1 MKMGFAET
9 QPSEREFFRAAL
21 AGHELRFVSD
31 ANEADIDAEVL
42 SVHLQSR
49 IDAEFLEG
57 RPSLKLIATR
67 STGHGH
73 IDSAECARRGVVVCN
88 VPGSDAN
95 SVAEHAFALMLAV
108 ARRLY
113 AVREARKQLRF
124 YYERLRSFDL
134 KGKTLGVIG
143 TGRIG
148 FRVVHIALAFGM
160 HVLAYDPHRRSL
172 MAEIVGTRYVP
183 FDELLRASH
192 VISLHAPLTP
202 ETYHLLDRKAFAK
215 CRSGVVI
222 INTARGAL
230 IDTKALIEALDAG
243 RVGGAGL
250 DVLEDESVMQKEGA
264 RIEWWLK
271 EIAPSTGLRKW
282 FGHDP
287 ARWEEFKKRYFAEL
301 DGRAALV
308 EELRKRTERG
318 VVTLIYGA
326 KDETH
331 NHAAALKDYLRR
343 RAGVQ
348 PGELLPPTFPT

>member
-21 AGHELRFVSD
+21 AEHELQFVSH

-49 IDAEFLEG
+49 IDSTFLEG

-67 STGHGH
+67 STGHDH
-73 IDSAECARRGVVVCN
+73 IDSAECALRGVVVCN
-88 VPGSDAN
+88 VPGSDAHT
-95 SVAEHAFALMLAV
+95 VAEHAFALMLAV

-113 AVREARKQLRF
+113 AVREARKQPRF
-124 YYERLRSFDL
+124 YYERFRSFDL
-134 KGKTLGVIG
+134 KDKTLGVIG

-148 FRVVHIALAFGM
+148 LRVVHIALAFGM

-172 MAEIVGTRYVP
+172 MAEIVGTRYVSL
-183 FDELLRASH
+183 DELLRASH

-202 ETYHLLDRKAFAK
+202 ETYHLLDREAFAK
-215 CRSGVVI
+215 CRPGVVI

-243 RVGGAGL
+243 QVGGAGL

-264 RIEWWLK
+264 RIITEQIVARLRATTS
-271 EIAPSTGLRKW
+271 EEVRMQRPERVQELEELFENRRLLARAEVVFTPHVAFNSVEAVERINAMTVENIRAFLQGAPVNV
-282 FGHDP
+282 
-287 ARWEEFKKRYFAEL
+287 
-301 DGRAALV
+301 V
-308 EELRKRTERG
+308 EET
-318 VVTLIYGA
+318 
-326 KDETH
+326 
-331 NHAAALKDYLRR
+331 
-343 RAGVQ
+343 
-348 PGELLPPTFPT
+348 